1 MTKELVLILGGAR
14 SGKSA
19 LAQRL
24 ATASGGR
31 VLFIATAEAGDD
43 EMRRRI
49 AHHRASRPADW
60 TTLEVPR
67 DLARAVAASN
77 DYDVAIVDC
86 LGVWVSNLLADADPS
101 SADAE
106 AAILEAASQL
116 LAAYEAA
123 AASLILVSQEVG
135 MGLVPPYPL
144 GRAFRDVLGRVNQRL
159 AARADRVY
167 LTVSGLALEM
177 KSLGATTVAGDPSE
191 EGASP

>member
-24 ATASGGR
+24 VRLRRTGGR

-67 DLARAVAASN
+67 DLARAIAASN

-101 SADAE
+101 PADAE

-177 KSLGATTVAGDPSE
+177 KSLGATTVADDE
-191 EGASP
+191 RASQ